1 MAVRTLR
8 DGIAKLWSTE
18 PLFVIANVTSPE
30 VTTLGLK
37 LALNSVSV
45 TCTTDDPDALSAVE
59 PPFIATTA
67 TTPKTSADTAT
78 AIIIMP
84 SMDFANIDSLT
95 LLFSGDS
102 VDMFTSVGTPKRYA
116 LWLSG
121 KQLSVLAVEQKNQQS
136 MELFGDVTKSERAR
150 CVQLE
155 NT

>member
-1 MAVRTLR
+1 
-8 DGIAKLWSTE
+8 
-18 PLFVIANVTSPE
+18 VIANVTSPE

-37 LALNSVSV
+37 LTLNSVSV

-95 LLFSGDS
+95 FLSVDS
-102 VDMFTSVGTPKRYA
+102 VDIFTSVGTPKRYA
-116 LWLSG
+116 NRAEQ
-121 KQLSVLAVEQKNQQS
+121 QLLYECSELQKIQQLR
-136 MELFGDVTKSERAR
+136 ELFGVVTKSEHAR